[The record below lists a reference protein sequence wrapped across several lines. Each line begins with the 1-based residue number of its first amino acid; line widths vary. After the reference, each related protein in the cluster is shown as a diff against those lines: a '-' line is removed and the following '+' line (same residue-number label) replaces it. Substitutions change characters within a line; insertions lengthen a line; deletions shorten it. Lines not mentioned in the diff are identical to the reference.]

1 MAKKVVKK
9 VDVKKVAKTEV
20 NSQIMEMLLGL
31 GIESFDGVDFG
42 MTAGTI
48 IARME
53 KCDVQIK
60 LITPKAGIDRYESLV
75 EDEEI
80 EEIVQEEEE
89 NLAENKENDGNVAE

>member
-1 MAKKVVKK
+1 MAKKIVKK
-9 VDVKKVAKTEV
+9 VDVKKVAKSEV

-31 GIESFDGVDFG
+31 GIEGFDGVDFG
-42 MTAGTI
+42 MTSGTI

-89 NLAENKENDGNVAE
+89 KLAENKENDGNGTE